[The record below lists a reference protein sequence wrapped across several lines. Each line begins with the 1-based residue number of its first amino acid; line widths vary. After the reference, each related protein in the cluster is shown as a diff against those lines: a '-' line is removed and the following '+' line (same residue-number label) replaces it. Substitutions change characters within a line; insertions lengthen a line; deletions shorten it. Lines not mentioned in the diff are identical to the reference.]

1 MNWWGWVVGGVI
13 MLGAELGF
21 VDAQFYLVFLGSAAI
36 LVGLATATIPNL
48 SLSAQW
54 AGFAVFGVVSMLAFR
69 KPIYQRVRGHA
80 PEVSTG
86 PAGTLLTLQT
96 SLAPGESCQVEHGGS
111 HWTAQNEGDAP
122 IPAGTRVR
130 VAQVRGLTLVVR
142 PDL

>member
-1 MNWWGWVVGGVI
+1 MDWWGWVVGGVI

-36 LVGLATATIPNL
+36 LVGLATAAIPNL
-48 SLSAQW
+48 SLSVQW
-54 AGFAVFGVVSMLAFR
+54 AGFAVLGLVSMLTFR
-69 KPIYQRVRGHA
+69 KPIYQRLRGHT
-80 PEVSTG
+80 PEVRTG
-86 PAGTLLTLQT
+86 PAGTVFILPNF
-96 SLAPGESCQVEHGGS
+96 LAPGESCQVEHGGS

-130 VAQVRGLTLVVR
+130 IAQVQGLTLLVR